1 MNARQS
7 SQSKWMERIG
17 KRRKSRNYGNQLTQK
32 SIFHFQSQARLA
44 PLWLPPLRLWSMGL
58 CLLIYEL
65 VCCSWSNTPNSK
77 GKKESRLSHTHTLR
91 DRQRAATQ
99 KRGRDYKR
107 KINKNKSNS
116 SNMLLTDS
124 PYWLLLL
131 PLPLACRKK
140 SIPENRKTNRNNA
153 QKADER
159 TSDSLEPSK

>member
-1 MNARQS
+1 MPNDECASKQPEQVNGADREKEEKPKLWQPTDTEIHFSFSVTSPAR
-7 SQSKWMERIG
+7 
-17 KRRKSRNYGNQLTQK
+17 TP
-32 SIFHFQSQARLA
+32 LA
-44 PLWLPPLRLWSMGL
+44 SPLRLWSMGL

-124 PYWLLLL
+124 PY
-131 PLPLACRKK
+131 
-140 SIPENRKTNRNNA
+140 
-153 QKADER
+153 
-159 TSDSLEPSK
+159 